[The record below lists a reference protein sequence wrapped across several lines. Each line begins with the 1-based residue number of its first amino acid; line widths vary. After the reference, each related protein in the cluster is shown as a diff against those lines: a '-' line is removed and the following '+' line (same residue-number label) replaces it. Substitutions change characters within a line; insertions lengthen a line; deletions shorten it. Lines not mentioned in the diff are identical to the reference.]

1 VWEITHNE
9 GYIMGA
15 NEFTGLKE
23 LDQMLDSGIE
33 RGDVVLFFDDIGS
46 GNDFIL
52 SEIIRNHHN
61 KGGSVI
67 LVMTSPDSL
76 RFANLIDDIIHSKNF
91 TIIDCIS
98 PKNVYK
104 TEYYIE
110 NCSKVF
116 DIFLTIKTARDKQ
129 LKNNSEDAPG
139 PLVCLYSLSSLFIN
153 FETNE
158 VIQFFN
164 KNIKEAIRC
173 RTIEYYLLS
182 QGITENSVEKRV
194 QALANT
200 VIKTRTEFR
209 EHRRQNY
216 IQIVKH
222 ASGIPY
228 SEEKQYTIAKN
239 DNSRPEIV
247 FSTPF
252 LDRMVKSIQTSSS
265 QATPK
270 GNKKAKEKA

>member
-1 VWEITHNE
+1 MTNASAGKKITRNE
-9 GYIMGA
+9 GHLMVASG
-15 NEFTGLKE
+15 FTGIKE
-23 LDQMLDSGIE
+23 LDQMLDSGIS
-33 RGDVVLFFDDIGS
+33 RGDVILFLDDIGS

-61 KGGSVI
+61 RGGSVI
-67 LVMTSPDSL
+67 LVLTSPDAL
-76 RFANLIDDIIHSKNF
+76 RFAELIEDIIHSKNF

-98 PKNVYK
+98 PKNVYN

-116 DIFLTIKTARDKQ
+116 DIFLTMKTARDNQ
-129 LKNNSEDAPG
+129 LKNCDKDELY

-164 KNIKEAIRC
+164 KNIREAMRC
-173 RTIEYYLLS
+173 KTIEYYHLY
-182 QGITENSVEKRV
+182 QGITETSVEKRI

-200 VIKTRTEFR
+200 VIRTRTEFK
-209 EHRRQNY
+209 EHRRVNF
-216 IQIVKH
+216 IQVVKH
-222 ASGIPY
+222 SSGIPFPEERQY
-228 SEEKQYTIAKN
+228 SITKRDGMQ
-239 DNSRPEIV
+239 PEIV

-252 LDRMVKSIQTSSS
+252 LEHMVKSIQSLSGQLT
-265 QATPK
+265 T
-270 GNKKAKEKA
+270 KKD

>member
-1 VWEITHNE
+1 
-9 GYIMGA
+9 MGA
-15 NEFTGLKE
+15 NGFTGLKE

-33 RGDVVLFFDDIGS
+33 RGDVVLFLDDIGS

-52 SEIIRNHHN
+52 SEIIRSHYNQ
-61 KGGSVI
+61 GGSVI
-67 LVMTSPDSL
+67 LVITSPDSL
-76 RFANLIDDIIHSKNF
+76 RFANLIEDIIHSKNF
-91 TIIDCIS
+91 TVVDCVS
-98 PKNVYK
+98 PKNVYN

-110 NCSKVF
+110 NCSRVF
-116 DIFLTIKTARDKQ
+116 DIFLTMKTARDNQ
-129 LKNNSEDAPG
+129 LKNNSKDAPG
-139 PLVCLYSLSSLFIN
+139 PLVCLNSLSSLFIN

-173 RTIEYYLLS
+173 RTIEYYLLY
-182 QGITENSVEKRV
+182 QGITETSVEKRM

-209 EHRRQNY
+209 EHRRQNF
-216 IQIVKH
+216 IQVVKH

-228 SEEKQYTIAKN
+228 PEEKQYSIAKL
-239 DNSRPEIV
+239 DGTRPEIV

-265 QATPK
+265 QVTPK

>member
-1 VWEITHNE
+1 
-9 GYIMGA
+9 MGA

-23 LDQMLDSGIE
+23 LDQMLDNGIE
-33 RGDVVLFFDDIGS
+33 RGDVVLFIDEIGS

-52 SEIIRNHHN
+52 SEIIRNHYN
-61 KGGSVI
+61 QGGSVI

-76 RFANLIDDIIHSKNF
+76 RFANLIEDIIHSKNF
-91 TIIDCIS
+91 TVIDCIS
-98 PKNVYK
+98 SKNIYN

-116 DIFLTIKTARDKQ
+116 DIFLTMKTARDKQ
-129 LKNNSEDAPG
+129 LQNTGKDALS
-139 PLVCLYSLSSLFIN
+139 PLICLYSLSSLFIN

-182 QGITENSVEKRV
+182 QGITENNVEKRI

-200 VIKTRTEFR
+200 VIKTRTEFK

-228 SEEKQYTIAKN
+228 PEEKQYSIAKH
-239 DNSRPEIV
+239 DNSRPEII

-265 QATPK
+265 QVTPK
-270 GNKKAKEKA
+270 GSKKAKEKT

>member
-1 VWEITHNE
+1 MKVIL
-9 GYIMGA
+9 MGT
-15 NEFTGLKE
+15 NGFTGIKE
-23 LDQMLDSGIE
+23 LDQMLDSGIG
-33 RGDVVLFFDDIGS
+33 RGDVVLFLDDIGS

-61 KGGSVI
+61 HGGSVI
-67 LVMTSPDSL
+67 LVLTSPDSL
-76 RFANLIDDIIHSKNF
+76 RFANLIEDIIKSKNF
-91 TIIDCIS
+91 TVIDCVS
-98 PKNVYK
+98 PKNVYN
-104 TEYYIE
+104 TDFYIE

-116 DIFLTIKTARDKQ
+116 DIFLTMKTARDNQ
-129 LKNNSEDAPG
+129 LKNNDKDAPC

-164 KNIKEAIRC
+164 KNIKEAMRC
-173 RTIEYYLLS
+173 GTIEYYHLY
-182 QGITENSVEKRV
+182 QGITETSVEKRI

-209 EHRRQNY
+209 EHRRLNF

-222 ASGIPY
+222 SSGIPF
-228 SEEKQYTIAKN
+228 SEERQYSITKR
-239 DNSRPEIV
+239 DGMRPEIV

-252 LDRMVKSIQTSSS
+252 LDHMVKSIQSLGN
-265 QATPK
+265 QITPK
-270 GNKKAKEKA
+270 KDEKTKE

>member
-1 VWEITHNE
+1 
-9 GYIMGA
+9 MGT
-15 NEFTGLKE
+15 NRFTGIKE

-33 RGDVVLFFDDIGS
+33 RGDVVLFLDDIGS

-61 KGGSVI
+61 QGGSVI
-67 LVMTSPDSL
+67 LALTSPDAL
-76 RFANLIDDIIHSKNF
+76 RFAKLIEDIIHSNNF
-91 TIIDCIS
+91 TVIDCVS
-98 PKNVYK
+98 PKNFYN

-116 DIFLTIKTARDKQ
+116 DIFLTMKTVRDNQ
-129 LKNNSEDAPG
+129 LKDTDKDAPG

-173 RTIEYYLLS
+173 RTIEYYHLY
-182 QGITENSVEKRV
+182 QGITENSVEKRI

-200 VIKTRTEFR
+200 VIKTRTEFK

-228 SEEKQYTIAKN
+228 AEERQYSIAKH
-239 DNSRPEIV
+239 DDVRPEIV

-252 LDRMVKSIQTSSS
+252 LDQMIKSIQSLGS
-265 QATPK
+265 QATSK
-270 GNKKAKEKA
+270 EEKKSKERE

>member
-1 VWEITHNE
+1 
-9 GYIMGA
+9 MGA
-15 NEFTGLKE
+15 NEFTGLKD
-23 LDQMLDSGIE
+23 LDQMLDSGIG
-33 RGDVVLFFDDIGS
+33 RGDVVLFIDDIGS

-52 SEIIRNHHN
+52 SEIIRNHYN
-61 KGGSVI
+61 QGGSVI
-67 LVMTSPDSL
+67 LVITSPDSL
-76 RFANLIDDIIHSKNF
+76 QFAKMIEDIIHSENF
-91 TIIDCIS
+91 TVIDSIS
-98 PKNVYK
+98 PKNVYE
-104 TEYYIE
+104 TEYYLE

-116 DIFLTIKTARDKQ
+116 DIFLTMKTARDKQ
-129 LKNNSEDAPG
+129 FQKSDENAPG

-164 KNIKEAIRC
+164 KNIKEAMRC
-173 RTIEYYLLS
+173 KTIEYYMLS
-182 QGITENSVEKRV
+182 QGVTENSVEKRI

-228 SEEKQYTIAKN
+228 AEEKQYSIAKRN
-239 DNSRPEIV
+239 GARPEIV

-252 LDRMVKSIQTSSS
+252 LNSMVKSVQDSSC
-265 QATPK
+265 QLTPK
-270 GNKKAKEKA
+270 GSKRAKEKV